1 MPAGGSHQVL
11 RERAAA
17 VLTTVPRLSFGMI
30 PNEKKK
36 KFIGCVQLTRWFL
49 ISEAAETLTQI
60 HARSISFLAA
70 VLPQTQFDLLFLF
83 FFFLFLGICSVENRA
98 EAPCENIPVG

>member
-11 RERAAA
+11 RERAA

-30 PNEKKK
+30 PNGKKK
-36 KFIGCVQLTRWFL
+36 KHFIGCVRLTRWFL

-70 VLPQTQFDLLFLF
+70 ELPQTQFDLLFLF